1 MNTTEWVAHSD
12 LLSHQIFL
20 IVMGGLYALSY
31 IAGVTYQTMNIY
43 CYFVFYPATFALFL
57 KSKYK
62 YKYWVLPATL
72 LFFIVPNIKQKSNEF
87 FNQCVI
93 FLNYFGELFHS
104 NYIDMSVYLCVFL
117 PLFLYV
123 PFIIKKFEPKTV
135 KTIAIVVVIISI
147 VYMILIYP
155 FFKSGLIYLNSFI
168 K

>member
-1 MNTTEWVAHSD
+1 MNTTEWIAHSD

-62 YKYWVLPATL
+62 YLVLPATL
-72 LFFIVPNIKQKSNEF
+72 LFFIIPNIEQKSNDF
-87 FNQCVI
+87 FNKCVL
-93 FLNYFGELFHS
+93 FLNYTGELFHF
-104 NYIDMSVYLCVFL
+104 NYIDMSFYFCVIL
-117 PLFLYV
+117 PLFLYM
-123 PFIIKKFEPKTV
+123 PFVIKKFEIKTF
-135 KTIAIVVVIISI
+135 KIIAFVIFLISFF
-147 VYMILIYP
+147 YMILIYP
-155 FFKSGLIYLNSFI
+155 FFKTGLIYLNSFI